1 MFEPKYRITNETLR
15 WVGRIEAAR
24 EVIDGAAL
32 VPEWEMRFREE
43 ALMRTVHFGTRVE
56 GNNLSR
62 EQTEKIVK
70 DDPARDESA
79 DDVAKRVGVAG
90 KKRDV
95 QEVINYRNVA
105 KFVDQLARLGDKR
118 RKFEYGEREFLQIH
132 SLTMEKIL
140 PVNEL
145 GVYRKVGVSI
155 KNDKNEVVDRPPLPV
170 EVPYQMED
178 FWLWLKRVGKNEIHP
193 VLLAGIV
200 HYELVRIH
208 PFVEGNGRTARAF
221 ATLLLVSEGYDIKRF
236 FSVEEYFDRDVEGYY
251 KALASVKNAEGEMSS
266 WLEYFCK
273 ALAIEMDKVK
283 EKVRRLSMDN
293 RFKDRRGKQIALSER
308 QIALMEVFQLRD
320 EMTMKEARE
329 VLPMV
334 SDDTILRDLSDLMKK
349 SLIKKKG
356 KTKGVRYL
364 LK

>member
-1 MFEPKYRITNETLR
+1 MFKPKYEITNDVLR
-15 WVGRIEAAR
+15 WVGQIEAAK
-24 EVIDGAAL
+24 EIIDSAAL

-43 ALMRTVHFGTRVE
+43 ALVKVVHFGTKVE

-70 DDPARDESA
+70 DDPTRDEPA
-79 DDVAKRVGVAG
+79 EEVAKRVGVAG

-95 QEVINYRNVA
+95 QEVINYRNVV

-118 RKFEYGEREFLQIH
+118 KKFEYGEREFLQIH
-132 SLTMEKIL
+132 SLTTEKIL
-140 PVNEL
+140 QSNEL
-145 GVYRKVGVSI
+145 GVYRKVPVSI
-155 KNDKNEVVDRPPLPV
+155 KNSKGETVDKPPLPV

-178 FWLWLKRVGKNEIHP
+178 FWLWLKKVGKNEIHP

-221 ATLLLVSEGYDIKRF
+221 STLLLVNEGYDIKRF

-251 KALASVKNAEGEMSS
+251 EALASVKKNRGNLTE

-273 ALAIEMDKVK
+273 ALASEMDKTK
-283 EKVRRLSMDN
+283 EKVKRLSMDTK
-293 RFKDRRGKQIALSER
+293 FKDKQGKQIALSER

-320 EMTMKEARE
+320 ELTMKEARE

-334 SDDTILRDLSDLMKK
+334 SDDTILRDLGGLMKK
-349 SLIKKKG
+349 GLVRKKG

>member
-1 MFEPKYRITNETLR
+1 MFRPEYEITNGILN

-32 VPEWEMRFREE
+32 VPEWEVRFREE
-43 ALMRTVHFGTRVE
+43 ALLKTVHFGTRVE
-56 GNNLSR
+56 GNSLSR

-90 KKRDV
+90 RKRDV
-95 QEVINYRNVA
+95 QEVINYRNVV

-118 RKFEYGEREFLQIH
+118 KKFEYGEREFLQIH

-140 PVNEL
+140 PSDQL
-145 GVYRKVGVSI
+145 GVYRNDPVSI
-155 KNDKNEVVDRPPLPV
+155 KNPKGEVIDRPPLPV

-178 FWLWLKRVGKNEIHP
+178 FWLWLKKLGKNEIHP

-221 ATLLLVSEGYDIKRF
+221 ATLLLANEGYDIKRF
-236 FSVEEYFDRDVEGYY
+236 FSVEEYFDKDVEDYY
-251 KALASVKNAEGEMSS
+251 QALASVKERDGDMSK
-266 WLEYFCK
+266 WLEYFSR
-273 ALAIEMDKVK
+273 ALAAEMDKVK
-283 EKVRRLSMDN
+283 EKVRRLSMDS
-293 RFKDRRGKQIALSER
+293 RFKDRKGKQIALSER

-320 EMTMKEARE
+320 EITMKEARE
-329 VLPMV
+329 ILPMI
-334 SDDTILRDLSDLMKK
+334 SDDTILRDLRDLIKK
-349 SLIKKKG
+349 GLVKKKG
-356 KTKGVRYL
+356 KTKGVKYL

>member
-1 MFEPKYRITNETLR
+1 MFKPKYEITNGVLR
-15 WVGRIEAAR
+15 WVGQVEAAR
-24 EVIDGAAL
+24 EVIDNAAL

-43 ALMRTVHFGTRVE
+43 ALVKMVHFGTRVE

-62 EQTEKIVK
+62 EQAEKIVK
-70 DDPARDESA
+70 DDPARDEPA
-79 DDVAKRVGVAG
+79 DEVAKRIGVAG

-95 QEVINYRNVA
+95 QEVINYRNVI

-118 RKFEYGEREFLQIH
+118 KKFEYGEREFLQIH

-140 PVNEL
+140 LSNEL
-145 GVYRKVGVSI
+145 GVYRQVAVSI
-155 KNDKNEVVDRPPLPV
+155 KDGKGEIVARPPLPV

-178 FWLWLKRVGKNEIHP
+178 FWLWLKRMGKNEIHP

-221 ATLLLVSEGYDIKRF
+221 ATLLLANKGYDIKRF
-236 FSVEEYFDRDVEGYY
+236 FSVEEYFDRNIEGYY
-251 KALASVKNAEGEMSS
+251 EALASVKRNGGNMSE
-266 WLEYFCK
+266 WLEYFCR
-273 ALAIEMDKVK
+273 ALAAEMDKVK
-283 EKVRRLSMDN
+283 EKVRRLSMDTK
-293 RFKDRRGKQIALSER
+293 FKDKQGKQIALSER

-320 EMTMKEARE
+320 ELTMKEARE

-334 SDDTILRDLSDLMKK
+334 SDDTILRDLGGLMKK
-349 SLIKKKG
+349 SLVKKKG